1 MEDIANEHEGIA
13 NERDGIANER
23 DGIGGES
30 EDKGI
35 LLNKSSSEGEG
46 IGGTWQASEG
56 TSEDASSGSKKS
68 VR

>member
-1 MEDIANEHEGIA
+1 MEDKESEAEDIENEREGIA
-13 NERDGIANER
+13 KEHE
-23 DGIGGES
+23 GIGGES

-35 LLNKSSSEGEG
+35 LLNKSSSEGKG

-68 VR
+68 AR